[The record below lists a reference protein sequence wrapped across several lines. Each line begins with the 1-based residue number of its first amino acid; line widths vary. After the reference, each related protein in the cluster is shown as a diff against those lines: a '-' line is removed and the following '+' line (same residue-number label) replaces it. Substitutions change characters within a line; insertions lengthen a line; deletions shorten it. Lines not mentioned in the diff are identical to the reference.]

1 MKHGLYRASH
11 LKARSNA
18 FCPSA
23 MLRHVLVLSLLALS
37 SAANIQVA
45 NYFGNFM
52 IDEDKMSLTLS
63 RTQVA
68 LYPNATGHYAPLF
81 PSYYSKKRKLKK
93 IYPGLKL
100 PVMTPWSWRKF
111 SWTEEYND
119 GTARSLVDLPL
130 QQQRRFCKLK
140 DTDKFPRDRVVCEL
154 PGGYFTAPFNCGS
167 SPRFPCLKIYPQQK
181 AKWTMDS
188 IKTKWYNR
196 SSSSYRFYHAHYILT
211 FRRSPS
217 FILTRIE
224 LPTVLFSAVLVSQ
237 LLLAPGSC
245 SYRLLCSVLT
255 HIGLHLVFLDVI
267 SFPVVGQHGGGA
279 LFGNLVAAMLSFNFV
294 VFAWSVAVHVIL
306 ENFSSAPLP
315 PPLVQFLDVVFNRAG
330 VLLLIP
336 SHMVKEEE
344 SKAFSRRGDWL
355 KLILLADRGLMLLGV
370 VGISLCAS
378 QWLP

>member
-1 MKHGLYRASH
+1 MKHGLRVDPH
-11 LKARSNA
+11 FEARSNA

-23 MLRHVLVLSLLALS
+23 MLRHVVVLSLLALS
-37 SAANIQVA
+37 SAANIQVV
-45 NYFGNFM
+45 NYFVNFV
-52 IDEDKMSLTLS
+52 INEDELSLIMTL
-63 RTQVA
+63 TQIA
-68 LYPNATGHYAPLF
+68 FYPNATGHYAPLL
-81 PSYYSKKRKLKK
+81 PYYYSKERKLKK
-93 IYPGLKL
+93 IYPGLRL
-100 PVMTPWSWRKF
+100 PMLTFQSRRMF
-111 SWTEEYND
+111 SWTEEYSD
-119 GTARSLVDLPL
+119 GTALGYIENSKASLSCSL
-130 QQQRRFCKLK
+130 Q
-140 DTDKFPRDRVVCEL
+140 DEDKFPRDRVVCVLAGE
-154 PGGYFTAPFNCGS
+154 YSRAPFNCGS
-167 SPRFPCLKIYPQQK
+167 SPRFPCFNISQLEI

-188 IKTKWYNR
+188 IKTKWYN
-196 SSSSYRFYHAHYILT
+196 STFTSYYASFHILT

-255 HIGLHLVFLDVI
+255 HMGLHLVFLDVI

-306 ENFSSAPLP
+306 ENFSSAPLS
-315 PPLVQFLDVVFNRAG
+315 PPLVQFLDVVFDKAG